1 MGKKIRVL
9 IAKAGLDGHDR
20 GALVIAQAL
29 RDHGMEVIYTGL
41 RQTPVQIAR
50 AAVQEDVDVIGL
62 SSLSGAHNTL
72 FPKVMTA
79 LEDLNAGDIPVLAG
93 GVIPSEDI
101 TFLMEAGIKKIF
113 TSGSSMESLVSYIKD
128 LMDPQSERTPP
139 KKISHI
145 GIAVEQ
151 IEQALPFYTD
161 SLGLELERVEEVA
174 TEDVKVAFL
183 RVGDS
188 RFELLEPLSDSS
200 SIRRFLDQ
208 KGEGIHHIALE
219 VEQIDARIK
228 QLKTE
233 GIRLINERAKQGAH
247 N

>member
-1 MGKKIRVL
+1 
-9 IAKAGLDGHDR
+9 
-20 GALVIAQAL
+20 
-29 RDHGMEVIYTGL
+29 
-41 RQTPVQIAR
+41 
-50 AAVQEDVDVIGL
+50 
-62 SSLSGAHNTL
+62 
-72 FPKVMTA
+72 
-79 LEDLNAGDIPVLAG
+79 
-93 GVIPSEDI
+93 
-101 TFLMEAGIKKIF
+101 
-113 TSGSSMESLVSYIKD
+113 
-128 LMDPQSERTPP
+128 
-139 KKISHI
+139 
-145 GIAVEQ
+145 
-151 IEQALPFYTD
+151 FYTD

-228 QLKTE
+228 QLQSE

-247 N
+247 NSKIAFIHPSAANRVLYELCEPIEKDSE